1 MAAKSSALHLKRRS
15 FLSGAIS
22 MSVLSL
28 LNSAAGG
35 SGQSNPPTSPR
46 RIPNTEEQR
55 LSDLVIG
62 NHILFDQG
70 VVDGFGHLSVRSIND
85 PTHFF
90 MSQSRAPGLVTHDDI
105 MEFAADSKPVDQRGR
120 QMYGERFIHGEI
132 FRARPDVQAV
142 VHSHATAVIPFSVT
156 GAALRP
162 MVHTAGFLPQD
173 VPVFEIRDAAGED
186 NGITV
191 GTNALGAALAKVLGQ
206 SPVVLMRGHGMA
218 VVGPTVRHAVYRAI
232 YTQVNAQIQ
241 MQAMLIGSG
250 KIVYLNPKEAANV
263 DATNEGELMTESARQ
278 WNLWVTQAKVNSAR
292 LSGASCP

>member
-55 LSDLVIG
+55 LSDLPIG

-90 MSQSRAPGLVTHDDI
+90 MSQSRAPVLVTHDDI
-105 MEFAADSKPVDQRGR
+105 MEFAADSKP
-120 QMYGERFIHGEI
+120 
-132 FRARPDVQAV
+132 
-142 VHSHATAVIPFSVT
+142 
-156 GAALRP
+156 
-162 MVHTAGFLPQD
+162 
-173 VPVFEIRDAAGED
+173 
-186 NGITV
+186 
-191 GTNALGAALAKVLGQ
+191 
-206 SPVVLMRGHGMA
+206 
-218 VVGPTVRHAVYRAI
+218 
-232 YTQVNAQIQ
+232 
-241 MQAMLIGSG
+241 
-250 KIVYLNPKEAANV
+250 
-263 DATNEGELMTESARQ
+263 
-278 WNLWVTQAKVNSAR
+278 
-292 LSGASCP
+292 